1 MVIPRSK
8 ARSQQT
14 LDHVECPW
22 ANPLSSVSASNQN
35 IPQELSHKRGVI
47 SSTQDPAGCVTT
59 SLAAGKDRQLA
70 VCKCRVNC
78 LSCLD

>member
-8 ARSQQT
+8 ARSQQA
-14 LDHVECPW
+14 LDHVASPW
-22 ANPLSSVSASNQN
+22 ANPPSSVSASNQN

-47 SSTQDPAGCVTT
+47 SSTQDPAGCLTT
-59 SLAAGKDRQLA
+59 CLAAGSDRQLA
-70 VCKCRVNC
+70 GRKCYIDC